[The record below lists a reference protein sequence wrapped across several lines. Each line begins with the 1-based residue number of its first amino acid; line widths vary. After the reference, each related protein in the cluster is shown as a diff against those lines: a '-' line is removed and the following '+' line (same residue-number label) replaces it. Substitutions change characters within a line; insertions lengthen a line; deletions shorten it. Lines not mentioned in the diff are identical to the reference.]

1 MNISTQFYTIHFTG
15 LVIGLGV
22 GQCEHTISM
31 GNFITGNKSLNY
43 IQDVQDISLDITPEA
58 RHPIS
63 RLCLA
68 QKRHGGA
75 DMDIW
80 LLDALK
86 ILPVLPSS
94 SSKYIQFN
102 LNLQCGSNN
111 QNNRYLFLVS

>member
-1 MNISTQFYTIHFTG
+1 M
-15 LVIGLGV
+15 
-22 GQCEHTISM
+22 
-31 GNFITGNKSLNY
+31 
-43 IQDVQDISLDITPEA
+43 QDVQDVSVDITPEA

-86 ILPVLPSS
+86 ILPVLPSN
-94 SSKYIQFN
+94 SSKYIQFS

-111 QNNRYLFLVS
+111 QNNRYPCFIRVC

>member
-1 MNISTQFYTIHFTG
+1 MQD
-15 LVIGLGV
+15 
-22 GQCEHTISM
+22 
-31 GNFITGNKSLNY
+31 
-43 IQDVQDISLDITPEA
+43 IQDVSVDITPEA

-86 ILPVLPSS
+86 ILPVLPSN
-94 SSKYIQFN
+94 SSKYIQFS
-102 LNLQCGSNN
+102 LNLQCGSTNE
-111 QNNRYLFLVS
+111 NNRYPSLFYQGILIRNACGFSTAVLSTNVQKAKSGNSQNDLFSYVIIMDI

>member
-1 MNISTQFYTIHFTG
+1 M
-15 LVIGLGV
+15 
-22 GQCEHTISM
+22 
-31 GNFITGNKSLNY
+31 
-43 IQDVQDISLDITPEA
+43 DITPET

-86 ILPVLPSS
+86 ILPVLPGSS
-94 SSKYIQFN
+94 NSYIQFS

-111 QNNRYLFLVS
+111 QNNRYLFLLSLGNIKNESKLHLEYGEQSDFSHVS